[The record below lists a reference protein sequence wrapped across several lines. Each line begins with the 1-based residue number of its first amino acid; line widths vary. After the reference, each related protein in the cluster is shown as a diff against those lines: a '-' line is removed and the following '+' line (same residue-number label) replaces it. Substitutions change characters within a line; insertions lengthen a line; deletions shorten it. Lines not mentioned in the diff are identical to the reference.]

1 MKRIRKFWPTALY
14 LDANGNE
21 NKISTSNPCNT
32 FEEAWNQIVDYWKG
46 AYHFNVTHA
55 WIDIYE
61 NGDKIS
67 SASIIGDKLVKR
79 GAD

>member
-21 NKISTSNPCNT
+21 NKISTSNPINT
-32 FEEAWNQIVDYWKG
+32 FEEAWNQIVDYWKV
-46 AYHFNVTHA
+46 AYHFNIAHA

-61 NGDKIS
+61 NSKKITTVM
-67 SASIIGDKLVKR
+67 IIG
-79 GAD
+79 G

>member
-1 MKRIRKFWPTALY
+1 MRRTRSFWPVARY
-14 LDANGNE
+14 YGSDGKE

-32 FEEAWNQIVDYWKG
+32 FEEAWNQIVDYWKHG
-46 AYHFNVTHA
+46 YNFNIFCA

-67 SASIIGDKLVKR
+67 EAYIINKPTKGVN
-79 GAD
+79 